1 MPHQV
6 WVAESDNVEIGFSKS
21 LSVGQKRREQ
31 AIAALSGEAVD
42 KDPVKQPL
50 SLVEHLHREIAEAAF
65 DDVLQLSDRDLLDA
79 LTLLAVEDFTCEKAP
94 EDLGEQ
100 LLV

>member
-1 MPHQV
+1 M
-6 WVAESDNVEIGFSKS
+6 
-21 LSVGQKRREQ
+21 
-31 AIAALSGEAVD
+31 
-42 KDPVKQPL
+42 
-50 SLVEHLHREIAEAAF
+50 HREIAEAAF